1 MIAPSRPVPPL
12 LYRRCMHVPAVLR
25 RDGNSERADLMRWL
39 VLAGSGLA
47 LSGLAVHLHARL
59 GTASAPFV
67 GRYRLR
73 ADLGTLIAPAVAVG
87 VVVVAAG
94 RRIDQA
100 PWRVLLAAAYFGTV
114 AWTLALAAVEGG
126 NGLAAPI
133 TNRGEYYH
141 DIPAVGAHPAAFLAG
156 FVTHASDHTPA
167 TRQHPPG
174 PVLLLW
180 SLDRLGLHRPVLLG
194 LFVAVIGC
202 LTVPL
207 VMVGVRSL
215 CGESAARRLAPI
227 LVLAP
232 YAVWVAVSM
241 DAVTA
246 TLGAGLVTAGV
257 LASEAHR
264 RGRSALLWAVVSGLL
279 LGAAA
284 LFSYAIPWLGL
295 SVICVYFVRR
305 RPLLNVVTGAAALLP
320 LALARSA
327 GFVWAAGLTEAQ
339 ADFSIRV
346 EPQRSAWV
354 WGPVSLAVV
363 VLACGPP
370 IVASARKIR
379 RTPGWPFLAGAAVAV
394 GFAIVAGLA
403 RGEMEHAWVPYFP
416 WLLVAAVAPER
427 RGGEV
432 ASVPLLLIGVGA
444 AGAIV
449 LEAVLRTAW

>member
-1 MIAPSRPVPPL
+1 
-12 LYRRCMHVPAVLR
+12 MHVPAVR
-25 RDGNSERADLMRWL
+25 RPAGNPQTDDLLRWL
-39 VLAGSGLA
+39 VVAGAGLA
-47 LSGLAVHLHARL
+47 LTGLAVHLHARL

-67 GRYRLR
+67 GHYRLKV
-73 ADLGTLIAPAVAVG
+73 DVGTVIAPAVAGAVLL
-87 VVVVAAG
+87 AATG
-94 RRIDQA
+94 RRIDRA
-100 PWRVLLAAAYFGTV
+100 PWRALLAAAYLGTV
-114 AWTLALAAVEGG
+114 AWTLALAAVDGG

-133 TNRGEYYH
+133 TNRGEYYR
-141 DIPAVGAHPAAFLAG
+141 DVPAVGSHPAAFLAS
-156 FVTHASDHTPA
+156 FVAHASAHAPA

-194 LFVAVIGC
+194 LFVAVAGC

-215 CGESAARRLAPI
+215 CGELAARRLAPV

-246 TLGAGLVTAGV
+246 ALGAGMVTAGV

-264 RGRSALLWAVVSGLL
+264 RGPSALRWAALSGLL
-279 LGAAA
+279 LGVAA
-284 LFSYAIPWLGL
+284 LFSYATPWLGL

-305 RPLLNVVTGAAALLP
+305 RPLLNAVTGAAALVP
-320 LALARSA
+320 LAVAQSA
-327 GFVWAAGLTEAQ
+327 GFVWTGGLTEAQ

-346 EPQRSAWV
+346 EPQRSALV
-354 WGPVSLAVV
+354 WGVVSLAVV
-363 VLACGPP
+363 GLACGPV
-370 IVASARKIR
+370 IVSSVRKIR
-379 RTPGWPFLAGAAVAV
+379 RTPGWPFLVGAAVAV

-403 RGEMEHAWVPYFP
+403 RGEMEHAWLPYFP
-416 WLLVAAVAPER
+416 WLMVAGVAPER

-432 ASVPLLLIGVGA
+432 APVPLLLIAVGA
-444 AGAIV
+444 AGAVV